1 MLLNLLRELVMSLP
15 KFRVILVCSRIG
27 VDNEDGDTFLLDI
40 LFKIIL
46 EHVQPT
52 KTHIY
57 RDTLAKEI
65 LSFLESLCF
74 SASPEAI
81 EKWVTKASF
90 AYFINFFS
98 PYRLGSILRNR
109 EVLMVLMHISQPA
122 WLLDQSSRL
131 LVLLST
137 RTLLI
142 L

>member
-1 MLLNLLRELVMSLP
+1 MLLDLLRELILSLP
-15 KFRVILVCSRIG
+15 KFRVILVCSRIE
-27 VDNEDGDTFLLDI
+27 VHNEGGDTFLLDI
-40 LFKIIL
+40 LSKTIL

-52 KTHIY
+52 KTDIH

-65 LSFLESLCF
+65 LSLLESLCF

-81 EKWVTKASF
+81 EKWVTKTRFS
-90 AYFINFFS
+90 YFIQFF
-98 PYRLGSILRNR
+98 PLRLGSILRNR

-137 RTLLI
+137 RTLFVL
-142 L
+142 